1 MHARTGNGSIRAI
14 KAVIFDMDGVL
25 VDSEP
30 AHQERVRAFFAT
42 HGVDVP
48 TAELNTLVGCS
59 GSFFAQRATEW
70 WAQAPDK
77 TSEEDALDVMSVYQ
91 RWKDEYGPID
101 YRPLVN
107 PGTRETLQAL
117 VARGIRLAVASSTSH
132 EGIRHELGPS
142 DLLDFFEVIVSGEE
156 FREGKPHPQVYLT
169 TMARLGLGPSEC
181 IAVEDSDRGIAAAV
195 AAGLRVAVKR
205 EPRFSFSQAGG
216 TWYIDRLN
224 ELLDI
229 IG

>member
-1 MHARTGNGSIRAI
+1 MAI

-30 AHQERVRAFFAT
+30 AHQERVRKFFAD
-42 HGVDVP
+42 HGIVVP
-48 TAELNTLVGCS
+48 SQELKTLVGCS
-59 GSFFAQRATEW
+59 GSFFVQRATEW
-70 WAQAPDK
+70 WTQA
-77 TSEEDALDVMSVYQ
+77 TRISSVEDALDVMSVYEQ
-91 RWKDEYGPID
+91 WKDEQGPID
-101 YRPLVN
+101 YRPLIN
-107 PGTRETLQAL
+107 PGARETLEEL
-117 VARGIRLAVASSTSH
+117 KARGVRLAVASSTSH
-132 EGIRHELGPS
+132 EGIREELGPS
-142 DLLDFFEVIVSGEE
+142 GLLDFFEVIVSGEE
-156 FREGKPHPQVYLT
+156 FREGKPHPEIYLT
-169 TMARLGLGPSEC
+169 AMARLGLGPSEC

-216 TWYIDRLN
+216 TWYINRLN